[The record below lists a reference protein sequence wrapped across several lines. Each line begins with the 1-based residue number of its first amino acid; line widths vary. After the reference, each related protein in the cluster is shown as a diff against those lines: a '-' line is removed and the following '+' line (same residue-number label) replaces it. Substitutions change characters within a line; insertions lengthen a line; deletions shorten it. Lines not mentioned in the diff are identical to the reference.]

1 MDRAVAH
8 IHRSWQGEVRE
19 ALVDFIRLPAKSP
32 AFDPLWQAH
41 GYLEEA
47 ATRFLEW
54 ALVQPVAGL
63 RAEILRSEGRT
74 PLLFIEVAGA
84 TPGTVLLYGHLDKQP
99 ELFGWETGLGPWSP
113 VLCEERLYGRGG
125 GDDGYALFSA
135 LTAIAALQAAG
146 RPHAR
151 CVLLIEACE
160 ESGSPDLPHYIDLLA
175 PRIGSPELV
184 LCLDSWCGNY
194 DQLWCTTSL
203 RGLVG
208 GTLEVEV
215 LTEGVHSGDAGGIV
229 PSPLRL
235 LRQLLDR
242 VEDAASG
249 EVRLEACRVSIPP
262 ERIAEAVAAAGALG
276 ATVHARFPFAGDT
289 RPPSR
294 TGAELVLNRSWQPA
308 FTLTGA
314 EGLPAIADA
323 GNVLLPRISVKVS
336 LRLPPTCDAERARA
350 ELERRLT
357 EDPPCGANVRFR
369 ADWAAAGWHAPPLA
383 HWLRDSLE
391 RSSQAR
397 FGRPAMFQGEGGTI
411 PFMAMLAA
419 RFPQAQFVVTG
430 VLGPKSNAHGPNEF
444 LHLPTAERLTHCV
457 ADLIADHAIAQNTAP
472 CRGEA

>member
-1 MDRAVAH
+1 MDKSAAH
-8 IHRSWQGEVRE
+8 IHRAWQGEVRE
-19 ALVDFIRLPAKSP
+19 ALADFIRLPAKSP
-32 AFDPLWQAH
+32 AFDPAWQTNA
-41 GYLEEA
+41 YLEEA

-54 ALVQPVAGL
+54 ALAQPVAGM
-63 RAEILRSEGRT
+63 RAELLQSEGRT
-74 PLLFIEVAGA
+74 PLLFIEVAATSGEAGA
-84 TPGTVLLYGHLDKQP
+84 GTVLLYGHLDKQP

-113 VLCEERLYGRGG
+113 VLAADRLYGRGG

-146 RPHAR
+146 RPHGR
-151 CVLLIEACE
+151 CLLLIEASE
-160 ESGSPDLPHYIDLLA
+160 ESGSHDLPHYIDLLA
-175 PRIGSPELV
+175 ARIGSPELV

-262 ERIAEAVAAAGALG
+262 ERIAEAATAAAALG
-276 ATVHARFPFAGDT
+276 ATVHARFPFAGGT
-289 RPPSR
+289 RPDR
-294 TGAELVLNRSWQPA
+294 QGGAELVLNRSWRPA

-314 EGLPAIADA
+314 EGLPPIADA

-336 LRLPPTCDAERARA
+336 LRLPPTCDPLRAKV
-350 ELERRLT
+350 ELEQRLT
-357 EDPPCGANVRFR
+357 EDPPCGATIRFR
-369 ADWAAAGWHAPPLA
+369 ADWAAAGWHAPPLS
-383 HWLRDSLE
+383 HWLRQSLE
-391 RSSQAR
+391 HCSRAR
-397 FGRPAMFQGEGGTI
+397 FGRSVMFQGEGGTI
-411 PFMAMLAA
+411 PFMAMLAQ
-419 RFPQAQFVVTG
+419 RFPRAEFVVTG
-430 VLGPKSNAHGPNEF
+430 VLGPQSNAHGPNEF
-444 LHLPTAERLTHCV
+444 LHLPTAERLTQCV
-457 ADLIADHAIAQNTAP
+457 ADLIADHALAHT
-472 CRGEA
+472 G